1 MSECMCEK
9 RERENRER
17 GNEKER
23 GGPRA
28 NGKERERVNEKERE
42 RGNERT
48 RKRANE
54 SERNPY

>member
-1 MSECMCEK
+1 MSVCVRREKGRTEREEMRK
-9 RERENRER
+9 REGGRELT
-17 GNEKER
+17 GK
-23 GGPRA
+23 
-28 NGKERERVNEKERE
+28 KERELTRK

>member
-1 MSECMCEK
+1 MSVCVRREK
-9 RERENRER
+9 GRTEREEMRMRE
-17 GNEKER
+17 